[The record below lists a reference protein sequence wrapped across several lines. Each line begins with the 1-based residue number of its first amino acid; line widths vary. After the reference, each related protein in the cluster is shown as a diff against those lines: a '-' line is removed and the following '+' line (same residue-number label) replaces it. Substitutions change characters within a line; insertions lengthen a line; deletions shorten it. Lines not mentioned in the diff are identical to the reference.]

1 MKTKSTVIALML
13 AVLPAIALAQSSGG
27 TNSTL
32 RIDQRQETQQQL
44 IEHGVQSGQLTAK
57 EAARLQKGQAK
68 VQKMEDKAMKDG
80 TLTDKER
87 LRIQRAQD
95 KEDRKIYRE
104 KSNKHRAQ

>member
-1 MKTKSTVIALML
+1 VKSKSTVVALML
-13 AVLPAIALAQSSGG
+13 AALPAAALAQSSGTG
-27 TNSTL
+27 STL
-32 RIDQRQETQQQL
+32 RVDQRQETQQKL

-57 EAARLQKGQAK
+57 EAARLQRGQTK

-87 LRIQRAQD
+87 RRIQRAQD

-104 KSNKHRAQ
+104 KSNKQRAK

>member
-1 MKTKSTVIALML
+1 ML
-13 AVLPAIALAQSSGG
+13 VALPAAALAQSSG
-27 TNSTL
+27 TSSTL

-44 IEHGVQSGQLTAK
+44 IEHGAQSGQLTPK

-68 VQKMEDKAMKDG
+68 VKKMEDKAMQDG

-87 LRIQRAQD
+87 RRIQRAQD